1 MRRGQR
7 AFSMIEV
14 LVSLVIICLGVLGM
28 VALQTRSVALSQDSI
43 QRSNAMVL
51 ANDLLELMRSN
62 RDQVLASD
70 KVKPD
75 GVYAKQAGGTFRTKA
90 LDAGKTCLTRDR
102 SAGGETVAGQDLGCW
117 LAQVKVLLPVT
128 DALIT
133 SSFAV
138 CPASGVPPLPA
149 SDTSGSTTP
158 LNACETTARAAV
170 MVVIAWQDVSKDA
183 VNCPKGVCYYALRSE
198 L

>member
-1 MRRGQR
+1 MKRQQDG
-7 AFSMIEV
+7 FSMIEV
-14 LVSLVIICLGVLGM
+14 LVSLVIICIGVLGM
-28 VALQTRSVALSQDSI
+28 VALQTRSVALSQDSV

-70 KVKPD
+70 KVKTD
-75 GVYAKQAGGTFRTKA
+75 GAYAKQPGGTFRTKA

-117 LAQVKVLLPVT
+117 LNQVKALLPVT

-138 CPASGVPPLPA
+138 CPAAGIPALPA
-149 SDTSGSTTP
+149 SDASGNTTP
-158 LNACETTARAAV
+158 LAKCETTARAMV
-170 MVVIAWQDVSKDA
+170 MVVVAWQDASNDPL
-183 VNCPKGVCYYALRSE
+183 NCPKGVCYYALRSE

>member
-1 MRRGQR
+1 MKPRQK

-14 LVSLVIICLGVLGM
+14 LVSLVIICIGVLGM
-28 VALQTRSVALSQDSI
+28 VALQTRSVALSQDSV

-62 RDQVLASD
+62 RDQALASD

-75 GVYAKQAGGTFRTKA
+75 GSYAKQPGRSFQVKA

-117 LAQVKVLLPVT
+117 LSQVKALLPVT

-138 CPASGVPPLPA
+138 CPASGIPPLPA
-149 SDTSGSTTP
+149 SDASGNTTP
-158 LNACETTARAAV
+158 LSACENAARATI
-170 MVVIAWQDVSKDA
+170 MVVIAWQDASNDP

>member
-1 MRRGQR
+1 
-7 AFSMIEV
+7 MIEV
-14 LVSLVIICLGVLGM
+14 LVSLVIICIGVLGM
-28 VALQTRSVALSQDSI
+28 VALQTRSVALSQDSV

-70 KVKPD
+70 KVKVD
-75 GVYAKQAGGTFRTKA
+75 GTYIKQPGGAFRTEA

-117 LAQVKVLLPVT
+117 LSQVKALLPVT
-128 DALIT
+128 DALIA

-138 CPASGVPPLPA
+138 CPAASIPKLPSSDISGN
-149 SDTSGSTTP
+149 TTP
-158 LNACETTARAAV
+158 LGACEINARATL
-170 MVVIAWQDVSKDA
+170 MVVIAWQDVSKDSL
-183 VNCPKGVCYYALRSE
+183 NCPNGTCYYALRSE

>member
-1 MRRGQR
+1 MKHREGG
-7 AFSMIEV
+7 FSMIEV
-14 LVSLVIICLGVLGM
+14 LVSLVIICLGILGM

-62 RDQVLASD
+62 RDQVVASE
-70 KVKPD
+70 KVKVD
-75 GVYAKQAGGTFRTKA
+75 GAYVKQPGSNFRTKA
-90 LDAGKTCLTRDR
+90 LDAGKTCLNRDR

-117 LAQVKVLLPVT
+117 LNQVKALLPVT
-128 DALIT
+128 DALIA

-138 CPASGVPPLPA
+138 CPASGVPQLPS
-149 SDTSGSTTP
+149 SDTTGNTTP
-158 LNACETTARAAV
+158 LSACEVTARATV
-170 MVVIAWQDVSKDA
+170 MVVVAWQDVSKDSL
-183 VNCPKGVCYYALRSE
+183 NCPNGVCYYALRSE